1 MIKKKELSIED
12 KKVWDE
18 YIKNPSDIH
27 DKERQNISDK
37 IKQEER
43 YKFDL
48 HGYSLDEANKKARE
62 LMEHCVKNKFKELLL
77 ITGKGL
83 HSAID
88 EDIYVSKDLGKL
100 KYSVPEFIKTHPE
113 LSKFVVSIK
122 DAEKQDGG
130 EGALIIKLKNL

>member
-1 MIKKKELSIED
+1 MTKKKELSIED

-27 DKERQNISDK
+27 DKERHTSDK
-37 IKQEER
+37 IKQKGR

-62 LMEHCVKNKFKELLL
+62 LVEHCVKNKFKELLL

-83 HSAID
+83 HSTND
-88 EDIYVSKDLGKL
+88 KDIYVSEDLGKL

-113 LSKFVVSIK
+113 LSKFVISIK

>member
-1 MIKKKELSIED
+1 MTKKKELNIED

-27 DKERQNISDK
+27 DKERHTSDK
-37 IKQEER
+37 IKQKER

-62 LMEHCVKNKFKELLL
+62 LVEHCVKNKFKELLL

-83 HSAID
+83 HSTNYK
-88 EDIYVSKDLGKL
+88 DIYVSEDLSKL
-100 KYSVPEFIKTHPE
+100 KY
-113 LSKFVVSIK
+113 
-122 DAEKQDGG
+122 
-130 EGALIIKLKNL
+130 

>member
-1 MIKKKELSIED
+1 MTKKKELNIED

-27 DKERQNISDK
+27 DKERHSSDK
-37 IKQEER
+37 IKQKER

-62 LMEHCVKNKFKELLL
+62 LVEHCVKNKFKELLL

-83 HSAID
+83 HSTND

-113 LSKFVVSIK
+113 LSKFVISIK

-130 EGALIIKLKNL
+130 AGALIIKLKNL